1 MFIRFLNAIVKR
13 RRFVG
18 WAVLVFF
25 VAGTVYALA
34 RGNVYESKTLLLPP
48 VEEGGQGILSA
59 WMAKLNL
66 PAIMTPVSAGMTSA
80 AILGDII
87 ASRHL
92 CEMIVDSLA
101 LREHYGSKNLDGA
114 IRKLRAG
121 TKTAVTETGLIRLSV
136 RDRDPEYARRIAEA
150 YIAGL
155 DSLNRF
161 LQRSRA
167 DETRTFVARQLETYG
182 GRLQT
187 LRREISAFQGKNNI
201 VDFDEQVRG
210 AIQVAAD
217 LKVRS
222 ILAGI
227 ERDLMSEFT
236 QRDATELRRK
246 AAEHENL
253 NRQLGRLMSGDSAGA
268 VFVPLKRLPA
278 LAQQFAAMQ
287 RDLEV
292 NERIYSYLLER
303 YEEAGIEQTRTTSV
317 VQIVDAPSLPEEPAG
332 VPLPLVVAIVTAL
345 GFVWSAAT
353 AGWWEW
359 TISRAKSSSEERA
372 FGELRAVLES
382 DAARLRR
389 ALKL

>member
-18 WAVLVFF
+18 WTVLVFLI
-25 VAGTVYALA
+25 AGTIFALA

-66 PAIMTPVSAGMTSA
+66 PSIMTPISAGATSA

-87 ASRHL
+87 GSRHL
-92 CEMIVDSLA
+92 GEMVVDSLA

-167 DETRTFVARQLETYG
+167 DETRAFVARQLDAYR
-182 GRLQT
+182 GRLQII
-187 LRREISAFQGKNNI
+187 RNEIAAFQGKHNI

-227 ERDLMSEFT
+227 ERDLMREFT

-246 AAEHENL
+246 TAEHDNL
-253 NRQLGRLMSGDSAGA
+253 NRQLEALMNGDRAGA
-268 VFVPLKRLPA
+268 VFIPLRRLPV
-278 LAQQFAAMQ
+278 LAQQYAAMQ

-303 YEEAGIEQTRTTSV
+303 HEEASIEQTRMTSV

-332 VPLPLVVAIVTAL
+332 IPLPLVVAIVTAL
-345 GFVWSAAT
+345 GFVWSAAM

-359 TISRAKSSSEERA
+359 TVTRAKSSGEERA

-389 ALKL
+389 ALRL